1 MVEPDGGPKVH
12 LVVRVLRTKRARLAL
27 TLIVLLAVA
36 SWAGSAGAERAQR
49 ENVIAMINGGIKPRK
64 LPRDQKVP
72 VSVFLSGGVQTTDG
86 SPIPRVNWI
95 RLELAWRGAMN
106 THGLPVCPRER
117 LTSTTTRQALQA
129 CGDSLVGRGQLSAQ
143 IFVPNQPAF
152 KVEANLLTFNG
163 RSKAGRPAVWAHA
176 YSMDPPTS
184 FVIPFTVRNEDNRT
198 VLVTTIRRSVGPW
211 PHVANFKVKVSRI
224 YNHAGGRK
232 SYLNASC
239 PVPKGFSAG
248 FLSFAR
254 ATYSFA
260 GGEKI
265 VTESVRSC
273 RVR

>member
-1 MVEPDGGPKVH
+1 MVEPHGRPGTH
-12 LVVRVLRTKRARLAL
+12 LVLLSLRTKRARLSL
-27 TLIVLLAVA
+27 TLVILLAVA
-36 SWAGSAGAERAQR
+36 VWVGNAGAERAQR

-64 LPRDQKVP
+64 LPRDERVP
-72 VSVFLSGGVQTTDG
+72 VTVFLSGGVQTSDG

-117 LTSTTTRQALQA
+117 LTSTTTKQALER
-129 CGDSLVGRGQLSAQ
+129 CGDSLVGRGKMSAQ

-152 KVEANLLTFNG
+152 RVRANLLTFNG
-163 RSKAGRPAVWAHA
+163 RTKDGRPAVWAHA
-176 YSMDPPTS
+176 YSMAPPTS
-184 FVIPFTVRNEDNRT
+184 FVIPFTVRNENHRT

-211 PHVANFKVKVSRI
+211 PHVASFAVRVSRI

>member
-1 MVEPDGGPKVH
+1 
-12 LVVRVLRTKRARLAL
+12 LIVRLLRAKRARLAV
-27 TLIVLLAVA
+27 TLAVLLAVA
-36 SWAGSAGAERAQR
+36 TLVGTAGAERAQR

-72 VSVFLSGGVQTTDG
+72 VTVFLSGGVRTSDG

-106 THGLPVCPRER
+106 TQGLPVCPRER
-117 LTSTTTRQALQA
+117 LTSTTTKQALRA
-129 CGDSLVGRGQLSAQ
+129 CGDSRVGRGQLSAQ

-152 KVEANLLTFNG
+152 RVRANLLTFNG
-163 RSKAGRPAVWAHA
+163 RTKSGRPAVWAHA
-176 YSMDPPTS
+176 YSMDPPSS
-184 FVIPFTVRNEDNRT
+184 FVIPFTVRNEHNRT

-211 PHVANFKVKVSRI
+211 PHVASFAVRVSRI
-224 YNHAGGRK
+224 YNHAGARR

>member
-1 MVEPDGGPKVH
+1 MVEPDGRPRVNP
-12 LVVRVLRTKRARLAL
+12 VVRLLRPKRARLAL
-27 TLIVLLAVA
+27 MLAVLLAVSA
-36 SWAGSAGAERAQR
+36 LVGTAGAERAQR
-49 ENVIAMINGGIKPRK
+49 ENVIAMINGGITPRK
-64 LPRDQKVP
+64 LPRDKRVP
-72 VSVFLSGGVQTTDG
+72 VTVFLSGGVQTADG

-117 LTSTTTRQALQA
+117 LTSTTTEQALDG
-129 CGDSLVGRGQLSAQ
+129 CGDSLVGRGKLSAQ

-152 KVEANLLTFNG
+152 HVKANLLAFNG
-163 RSKAGRPAVWAHA
+163 RTRSGRPAVWAHA

-184 FVIPFTVRNEDNRT
+184 FVIPFTVRNEEHRT

-211 PHVANFKVKVSRI
+211 PHVASFAVRVSRI
-224 YNHAGGRK
+224 YNHAGSRK

>member
-1 MVEPDGGPKVH
+1 M
-12 LVVRVLRTKRARLAL
+12 
-27 TLIVLLAVA
+27 
-36 SWAGSAGAERAQR
+36 
-49 ENVIAMINGGIKPRK
+49 
-64 LPRDQKVP
+64 
-72 VSVFLSGGVQTTDG
+72 
-86 SPIPRVNWI
+86 
-95 RLELAWRGAMN
+95 
-106 THGLPVCPRER
+106 
-117 LTSTTTRQALQA
+117 
-129 CGDSLVGRGQLSAQ
+129 GRGKLSAQ

-152 KVEANLLTFNG
+152 HVKANLLTFNG
-163 RSKAGRPAVWAHA
+163 RTKEGRPAVWAHA

-184 FVIPFTVRNEDNRT
+184 FVIPFTVRNENHRT

-211 PHVANFKVKVSRI
+211 PHVANFAVRVSRI
-224 YNHAGGRK
+224 YNHAGDRK